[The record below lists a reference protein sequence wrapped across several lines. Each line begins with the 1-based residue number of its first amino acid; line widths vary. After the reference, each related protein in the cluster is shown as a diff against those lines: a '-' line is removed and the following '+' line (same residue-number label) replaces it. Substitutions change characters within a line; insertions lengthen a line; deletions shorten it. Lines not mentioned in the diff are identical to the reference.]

1 MVTISKPILDIDI
14 DPNGRFKK
22 YFDGVQKEVKD
33 LSFSMGESARIIKK
47 FSTANFILK
56 GTGKY
61 EPLSDEYAKRKN
73 ILAPG
78 ASILVGAKRGKVKKG
93 KRISGGGMSGK
104 LRDSIIKST
113 PDSVLRI
120 GKLSLIIGTKAKSKR
135 GKPYPIY
142 VQDGTENE
150 DGSVK
155 MPARDY
161 FFLTDKMVDQIIK
174 TVDEEIIQIWKTG
187 K

>member
-1 MVTISKPILDIDI
+1 MVTISKPVLSIDI

-22 YFDGVQKEVKD
+22 YLDIVQKEIKD

-61 EPLSDEYAKRKN
+61 EPLSAEYVKRKN

-78 ASILVGAKRGKVKKG
+78 ALILVGAKGGKVKKG
-93 KRISGGGMSGK
+93 KKISGGGISGK

-113 PDSVLRI
+113 PDSVLNI

-135 GKPYPIY
+135 GAPYPFY
-142 VQDGTENE
+142 VQNGT
-150 DGSVK
+150 SK
-155 MPARDY
+155 MPARPY
-161 FFLTDKMVDQIIK
+161 LFLTDKMVDQIIK